1 MAGPLSRW
9 ILARVMRS
17 ALAFETDA
25 IDTYRRLQEAAGT
38 GASCGGQ
45 LAASLCHLLEEER
58 RHWQILTDAGAGR
71 LDMEELERLLADHM
85 YSSLAEIE
93 PLDGED
99 LATWGPEL
107 SRALD
112 GEEKTWIFYTN
123 LRRMSTIPAVRR
135 AFHVLGHM
143 EKEHIDILRALLGRA
158 APAAGRQQATR
169 RAPSP

>member
-9 ILARVMRS
+9 ILARVVKS
-17 ALAFETDA
+17 ALAFESDS
-25 IDTYRRLQEAAGT
+25 IETYRRLQDAAGA
-38 GASCGGQ
+38 GGSCGRR
-45 LAASLCHLLEEER
+45 LADSLCHLLDEEH
-58 RHWQILTDAGAGR
+58 RHWQILTDAAAGR
-71 LDMEELERLLADHM
+71 LDAEELERLLADHM

-93 PLDGED
+93 PLEGED
-99 LATWGPEL
+99 LARWGPEL

-143 EKEHIDILRALLGRA
+143 EKEHIDILRALLGRS
-158 APAAGRQQATR
+158 APALGSTGAPG